1 MSAQNQTSSRR
12 TAAQKNRENL
22 NRKRNQSQ
30 RSAPAAR
37 GPQDQKPPEK
47 KEEKKQGKKNYVET
61 EETKRL
67 IKRADRCL
75 MSGYPI
81 HLTGRSGAGK
91 TALALEIAARRD
103 RPVTMITG
111 NHEITNEDLLG
122 GITGLTSTKLVD
134 NFIRQ
139 VYKKEVNIKENWTPG
154 KLVEAA
160 EKGHTLIYDEFS
172 RSRPETNNLF
182 LSILEERVI
191 PLYGTKQNKSHV
203 PVHPE
208 FNIIFTSNPI
218 EYAGVFEK
226 QDALM
231 DRLIT
236 LEVAYTQRTTESII
250 QHKADV
256 KQKEAKVVWGV
267 LKNLQEEV
275 KEAEGLLSI
284 RSALMIATIAQK
296 AEVSINPEEEEFLQ
310 ICQDVLSGEVVRF
323 EGTDTFAKATRLVKN
338 AVQKTK

>member
-1 MSAQNQTSSRR
+1 MSAQKQVQSRR
-12 TAAQKNRENL
+12 TAASSRNESINKKRQQK
-22 NRKRNQSQ
+22 
-30 RSAPAAR
+30 SAPANKSQQSA
-37 GPQDQKPPEK
+37 KPAPK
-47 KEEKKQGKKNYVET
+47 KEAAQQAQKNYVET
-61 EETKRL
+61 EETNNL
-67 IKRADRCL
+67 IKRAVRCL
-75 MSGYPI
+75 TSGYPI

-91 TALALEIAARRD
+91 TALALEIAAQKG
-103 RPVTMITG
+103 RPLTVLTG
-111 NHEITNEDLLG
+111 NHEMTNEDLLG
-122 GITGLTSTKLVD
+122 GITGVTSTKLVD
-134 NFIRQ
+134 NYIRQ

-154 KLVEAA
+154 RLVEAA

-191 PLYGTKQNKSHV
+191 PLYGTKQKKSYV

-236 LEVAYTQRTTESII
+236 LEVAFTQKTTEMII
-250 QHKADV
+250 QHKAEV
-256 KQKEAKVVWGV
+256 KQKDAKFVWGV

-275 KEAEGLLSI
+275 KEAQGLLSI
-284 RSALMIATIAQK
+284 RSGLMIATIAKQADVAMEK
-296 AEVSINPEEEEFLQ
+296 GNEEFTQ

-323 EGTDTFAKATRLVKN
+323 EGTDTFQKASSLVKRAVEN
-338 AVQKTK
+338 AK

>member
-1 MSAQNQTSSRR
+1 MSAQKQVQSRR
-12 TAAQKNRENL
+12 TAASSRNESLNKNRQQ
-22 NRKRNQSQ
+22 K
-30 RSAPAAR
+30 SAPAKKNQQSAQSV
-37 GPQDQKPPEK
+37 PSK
-47 KEEKKQGKKNYVET
+47 KEESKPVQKSYVET
-61 EETKRL
+61 EETNNL
-67 IKRADRCL
+67 VKRAARCL
-75 MSGYPI
+75 TSGYPI

-91 TALALEIAARRD
+91 TALALEIAAQRG
-103 RPVTMITG
+103 RPLTVLTG
-111 NHEITNEDLLG
+111 NHEMTNEDLLG

-191 PLYGTKQNKSHV
+191 PLYGTKQKKSYV

-236 LEVAYTQRTTESII
+236 MEVAFTQKTTEMII
-250 QHKADV
+250 QHKAEV
-256 KQKEAKVVWGV
+256 KQKDAKFVWGV

-275 KEAEGLLSI
+275 KEAQGLLSI
-284 RSALMIATIAQK
+284 RSGLMIASIAKK
-296 AEVSINPEEEEFLQ
+296 AGVTMEKGNEDFVQ

-323 EGTDTFAKATRLVKN
+323 EGTDTFQKASSLVKR
-338 AVQKTK
+338 AVENSK